1 MRCKSVF
8 FPSESG
14 PDTRIDGR
22 LAKGQGRP
30 VLSGAEGGLGCG
42 TRNGDARFGAGRK
55 VSAALTAEQSDD
67 GGDGGDYADRAEP
80 QMLVEGFEAFS
91 HPQFHSL
98 YLGSEAGHVGSEA
111 GDVALEF
118 GAEFGHV
125 ALEFGAEFGD
135 VALEFGAEGSH
146 IGSEFGD
153 IGFGGDAVGK
163 GGADGVGNGFGLRRG
178 KASLGQGFG
187 CVEGIKGGACHG
199 AVFRWW
205 GGAGAVPSALRLLLS
220 FSTSSTA
227 EKGTV

>member
-1 MRCKSVF
+1 M
-8 FPSESG
+8 
-14 PDTRIDGR
+14 
-22 LAKGQGRP
+22 AK
-30 VLSGAEGGLGCG
+30 
-42 TRNGDARFGAGRK
+42 GAGR
-55 VSAALTAEQSDD
+55 VLCRGLEQSDD

-98 YLGSEAGHVGSEA
+98 YLGAEAGHV
-111 GDVALEF
+111 

-125 ALEFGAEFGD
+125 ALEFGAEFSD

-163 GGADGVGNGFGLRRG
+163 GGADGVGNGFGLRRS

-187 CVEGIKGGACHG
+187 GVEGIKGGACHG
-199 AVFRWW
+199 AVFRW
-205 GGAGAVPSALRLLLS
+205 AGVGRGLSPLRSACSCPLAHLPPQKKEQCSRNVRGHTQKKERGDFPLSFAVPLS
-220 FSTSSTA
+220 RRSGA
-227 EKGTV
+227 EVK